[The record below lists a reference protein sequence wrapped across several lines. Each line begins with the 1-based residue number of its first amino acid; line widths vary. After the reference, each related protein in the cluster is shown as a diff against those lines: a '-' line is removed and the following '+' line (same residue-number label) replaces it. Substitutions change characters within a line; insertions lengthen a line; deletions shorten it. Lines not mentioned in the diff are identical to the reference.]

1 METNWLA
8 IIIAILLLALLI
20 YGIFKQV
27 EEYQLQDDP
36 MLHKIREH
44 LKPLFSADNYYTG
57 VLSPLNDENILDRV
71 KLYKGNKSYTIN
83 KEKIF
88 LCLKDENDEYY
99 DLQQLYFVI
108 LHELAHC
115 ICQEI
120 GHTEKFHEIFEALL
134 LLAAEKGLYDPNYKI
149 DENYCK
155 HGSDE

>member
-57 VLSPLNDENILDRV
+57 ALTPLNDENILDRV

-99 DLQQLYFVI
+99 DMQALVFVL
-108 LHELAHC
+108 LHEYSHC
-115 ICQEI
+115 VCDEI
-120 GHTEKFHEIFEALL
+120 GHTPKFHEIFEALL